1 MDKVLAAELASGGD
15 EDVDEDTDEDECGV
29 EIGRGVNICFES
41 DGIGRKIAGGE
52 ERDEIAQYRSDW
64 HSDNGLEQQLFGIGT
79 QDVAAAIPHDAQQ
92 DEFVLSGEQR
102 NSRDRVERRDTK
114 HDRKTDEND
123 DIEVEHAGELFNT
136 CLFLGATAD

>member
-64 HSDNGLEQQLFGIGT
+64 HSDNGLE
-79 QDVAAAIPHDAQQ
+79 
-92 DEFVLSGEQR
+92 
-102 NSRDRVERRDTK
+102 
-114 HDRKTDEND
+114 
-123 DIEVEHAGELFNT
+123 
-136 CLFLGATAD
+136 